1 MDTQTLDGDIKVL
14 AIQVKTFPQ
23 GIQEAFDKLND
34 LVGGDQWRRNVF
46 GISHGSK
53 DGGVVYY
60 AAISQN
66 FDGEG
71 EELNCV
77 ELVVPAGTYAV
88 KRINN
93 WREQL
98 PSIGNAFC
106 ELMQEPD
113 FDHVTPC
120 IEWYQNPDQMLCMVK
135 LNHVTNNPVTQQLNN
150 PITQ

>member
-1 MDTQTLDGDIKVL
+1 MDTQIVDKDIKVL
-14 AIQVKTFPQ
+14 AIEVKAFPQ

-34 LVGGDQWRRNVF
+34 LVGGDQWSRNVF
-46 GISHGSK
+46 GISHGSR
-53 DGGVVYY
+53 DGVVYY

-66 FDGEG
+66 FDGEA
-71 EELNCV
+71 EELNCE
-77 ELVVPAGTYAV
+77 ELVVPAGIYAV

-98 PSIGNAFC
+98 QNIGNAFC

-113 FDHVTPC
+113 FDQVTPC

-135 LNHVTNNPVTQQLNN
+135 LNHVTNNQVTK
-150 PITQ
+150 